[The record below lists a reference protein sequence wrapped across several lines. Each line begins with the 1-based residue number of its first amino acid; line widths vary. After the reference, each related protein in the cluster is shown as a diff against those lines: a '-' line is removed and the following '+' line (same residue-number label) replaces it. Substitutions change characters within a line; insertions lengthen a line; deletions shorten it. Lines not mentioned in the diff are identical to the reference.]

1 MTKSELAQLL
11 ADSGCCV
18 TRRHADRVVSTI
30 FNSMGQALVDGD
42 RIEIRGF
49 GSFEVRSRPAR
60 KGRNPRTGQSVDISE
75 RKVPHFRAG
84 KEIRKLI
91 NDAAGS

>member
-11 ADSGCCV
+11 ADRGESL
-18 TRRHADRVVSTI
+18 TRRHAEQVVSTI
-30 FNSMGQALVDGD
+30 FNSMGRALVDGD

-49 GSFEVRSRPAR
+49 GSFEVRNRPAR

-84 KEIRKLI
+84 KEIRELI
-91 NDAAGS
+91 NGEVGR